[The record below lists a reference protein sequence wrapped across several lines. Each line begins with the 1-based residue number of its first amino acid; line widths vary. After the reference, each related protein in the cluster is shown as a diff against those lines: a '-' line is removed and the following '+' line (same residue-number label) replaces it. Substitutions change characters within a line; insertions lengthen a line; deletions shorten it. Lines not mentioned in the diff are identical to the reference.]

1 MGEGYLSERREGL
14 HFGLTNWVFQTSA
27 VWKNIAIAAKGKPFA
42 SVGCDEHKQG
52 WAAIG
57 ELEKWSLVLV
67 TAYRKTVI
75 SECLYEKSNEGK
87 CLLTV
92 ETTEFQLPENFAQFT
107 QLAGIAD

>member
-1 MGEGYLSERREGL
+1 M
-14 HFGLTNWVFQTSA
+14 
-27 VWKNIAIAAKGKPFA
+27 
-42 SVGCDEHKQG
+42 
-52 WAAIG
+52 
-57 ELEKWSLVLV
+57 VLV

-92 ETTEFQLPENFAQFT
+92 EMTEFQLPENLAQFT